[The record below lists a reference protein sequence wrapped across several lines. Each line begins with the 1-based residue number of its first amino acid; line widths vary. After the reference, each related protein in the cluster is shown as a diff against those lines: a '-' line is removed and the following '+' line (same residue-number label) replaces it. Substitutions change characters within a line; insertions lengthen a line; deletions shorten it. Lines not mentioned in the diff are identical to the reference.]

1 MRKNRRRSR
10 NFTGLT
16 FYEDK
21 NNTNTEKLLKILQ
34 WGAYTL
40 MAVFL
45 AVAAFRCL
53 GFRVSVLGSSME
65 PDIIAQQNVL
75 VNKLAYRMGTPERG
89 DVIAFYPGGDENIH
103 PSVKRVVAIPGDSV
117 QILNGVLLVNGVPCT
132 LTDTYTNLSY
142 AGLAEDLLM
151 LEDDEYF
158 VMGDNPDESQDSRS
172 PGIGM
177 VKDTDIIGE
186 VWLVLPAK
194 DTEE

>member
-45 AVAAFRCL
+45 AVAAFHCF

-89 DVIAFYPGGDENIH
+89 DVIAFYPGGDEDIH

>member
-186 VWLVLPAK
+186 VWLVLPVK